1 MFRRND
7 GFSFPEMLVAFSCLL
22 LITGIFLPLLMN
34 QAVLLREKQS
44 EVEALKWM
52 EEGVERAMVTKKY
65 ERSSKSYGGVDYTR
79 YWEGGASSICVEM
92 QRGGDVKKVC
102 SSVE

>member
-1 MFRRND
+1 MFKKND
-7 GFSFPEMLVAFSCLL
+7 GFSFPEMLIAFSCLL
-22 LITGIFLPLLMN
+22 LITGVFLPLLLN
-34 QAVLLREKQS
+34 QSVLLRDKQS

-52 EEGVERAMVTKKY
+52 EEGVERAMVTNVY

>member
-1 MFRRND
+1 MFKKND
-7 GFSFPEMLVAFSCLL
+7 GFSFPEMLIAFSCLL
-22 LITGIFLPLLMN
+22 LITGVFLPLLLN
-34 QAVLLREKQS
+34 QSVLLRDKQS

-52 EEGVERAMVTKKY
+52 EEGVERAMVTNVY

-92 QRGGDVKKVC
+92 QRGRDIRKIC

>member
-7 GFSFPEMLVAFSCLL
+7 GFSFPEMLVAFSCLV

-44 EVEALKWM
+44 ELEALKWM

>member
-79 YWEGGASSICVEM
+79 Y
-92 QRGGDVKKVC
+92 
-102 SSVE
+102 

>member
-1 MFRRND
+1 MFKKND
-7 GFSFPEMLVAFSCLL
+7 GFSFPEMLIAFSCLL
-22 LITGIFLPLLMN
+22 LIIGVFLPLLLN
-34 QAVLLREKQS
+34 QSVLLRDKQS

-52 EEGVERAMVTKKY
+52 EEGVERAMVTNVY

-79 YWEGGASSICVEM
+79 YWEGEASSICVEM
-92 QRGGDVKKVC
+92 QRGRDFRKIC

>member
-1 MFRRND
+1 
-7 GFSFPEMLVAFSCLL
+7 MLVAFSCLL

>member
-92 QRGGDVKKVC
+92 QRAGDVKKVC